1 VSGIDVRKPA
11 LWLFSAGLLL
21 LVGLLVSQGLTPVFA
36 TLATAGWSLLLLA
49 LFHLLPLWLD
59 AAAIQVLFDPGGAV
73 RAAWRE
79 ALLARW
85 VGESANSLMPLG
97 QVAGPVAMTRH
108 LSRRGMATQSAAAAI
123 TVSTTLQ
130 ALAQFAF
137 GLIGIA
143 LLALPAGLETAR
155 VQHEHRAVIVATLTA
170 STVLAVILASFYLV
184 QRRGLFGGSLRR
196 FARLTRRHDWSGL
209 ISRADSI
216 DLAVEDTYRRGR
228 GAAASFALSF
238 AGWLV
243 GTGEVYLALRLLGSP
258 VGWRDALLL
267 ESLGQAIRGAAFAI
281 PGAVGVQEGG
291 YLLLAPFAGLAPNAA
306 LALSFAKRA
315 REILLGIPGL
325 IYLHY
330 CERAWRRSQSVAS
343 GTDSGRAFL

>member
-1 VSGIDVRKPA
+1 VRKPA
-11 LWLFSAGLLL
+11 FWLFSAGLLL

-36 TLATAGWSLLLLA
+36 TLATAGWGLLLVA
-49 LFHLLPLWLD
+49 LFHLLPLGLD
-59 AAAIQVLFDPGGAV
+59 AAAIQVLFDADAL

-79 ALLARW
+79 TLLARW
-85 VGESANSLMPLG
+85 VGESANSFMPLG
-97 QVAGPVAMTRH
+97 QVAGPVIMTRH
-108 LSRRGMATQSAAAAI
+108 LSRRGMATQGAAAAI

-155 VQHEHRAVIVATLTA
+155 VRQEHRAVIVATLTA
-170 STVLAVILASFYLV
+170 SIALAAILLSFYLV
-184 QRRGLFGGSLRR
+184 QRRGLFGGAVRR
-196 FARLTRRHDWSGL
+196 FARVARRREWSGL
-209 ISRADSI
+209 IGKAEAI

-228 GAAASFALSF
+228 SAAASFALSF

-243 GTGEVYLALRLLGSP
+243 GTGEVYLALRWLGSP

-291 YLLLAPFAGLAPNAA
+291 YLLLAPLVGLAPDAG

-315 REILLGIPGL
+315 REILLGVPGL
-325 IYLHY
+325 IYLHH
-330 CERAWRRSQSVAS
+330 CERIWRRTQSSVS

>member
-1 VSGIDVRKPA
+1 MRKPA
-11 LWLFSAGLLL
+11 IWLFSAGLLL
-21 LVGLLVSQGLTPVFA
+21 LIGLVVSQGLTSVLA
-36 TLATAGWSLLLLA
+36 TLATAGWGLLLVA

-59 AAAIQVLFDPGGAV
+59 AAAIRVLFDADAV

-97 QVAGPVAMTRH
+97 QVAGPLVMTRH
-108 LSRRGMATQSAAAAI
+108 LSRRGMATQGAAAAI

-130 ALAQFAF
+130 ALAQFIF
-137 GLIGIA
+137 CLIGIA
-143 LLALPAGLETAR
+143 LLALPARLESAGAR
-155 VQHEHRAVIVATLTA
+155 QAHHTVVIATVTA
-170 STVLAVILASFYLV
+170 SIVLAVVLVSFYCV
-184 QRRGLFGGSLRR
+184 QRRGLFGGAVRR
-196 FARLTRRHDWSGL
+196 LARLARRREWSGL
-209 ISRADSI
+209 MSRADAI
-216 DLAVEDTYRRGR
+216 DLAVQETYGRGR
-228 GAAASFALSF
+228 SAAASFALSF

-243 GTGEVYLALRLLGSP
+243 GTGEVYLALWLLGSP

-291 YLLLAPFAGLAPNAA
+291 YLLLAPFAGLTPDAA

-315 REILLGIPGL
+315 RELLLGVPGL
-325 IYLHY
+325 IYLHH
-330 CERAWRRSQSVAS
+330 CERAWRRAQSTGS
-343 GTDSGRAFL
+343 GTDSRRAFL

>member
-1 VSGIDVRKPA
+1 VRRPA
-11 LWLFSAGLLL
+11 IWLFSAGLLL
-21 LVGLLVSQGLTPVFA
+21 LVGLLVSQGLTPVFT
-36 TLATAGWSLLLLA
+36 TLATAGWGLLFLA
-49 LFHLLPLWLD
+49 AFHLLPLWLD
-59 AAAIQVLFDPGGAV
+59 ALAIQVLFDPDALRG
-73 RAAWRE
+73 AWRE

-85 VGESANSLMPLG
+85 VGESANSIMPLG
-97 QVAGPVAMTRH
+97 QLAGPVVMTRH

-137 GLIGIA
+137 GLMGIA
-143 LLALPAGLETAR
+143 LVALPDGLETANAR
-155 VQHEHRAVIVATLTA
+155 HEHHALIVATVTA
-170 STVLAVILASFYLV
+170 STVLAVILVSFYLV
-184 QRRGLFGGSLRR
+184 QRRGLFGGTLRR
-196 FARLTRRHDWSGL
+196 FARLARRHDWSAL
-209 ISRADSI
+209 IRRADAI

-228 GAAASFALSF
+228 SAAASFALSL

-281 PGAVGVQEGG
+281 PGALGVQEGG
-291 YLLLAPFAGLAPNAA
+291 YLLLAPFAGLAPDAA

-315 REILLGIPGL
+315 REMLLGIPGL
-325 IYLHY
+325 IYLHL
-330 CERAWRRSQSVAS
+330 CERAWRRSQSITS